1 LLLCVLLAC
10 VGATWAA
17 PITALSDAV
26 VGKVFTIRSQNRGAF
41 VYDAKNEGYV
51 SGSARSGYGTLDN
64 TDKNFLFAFV
74 KEGDNFFLYSIGAGK
89 YAAYAGDGV
98 ALQDAAPA
106 AGVSFFFFFLVVQR
120 ISSPRLSPWMDHTS

>member
-1 LLLCVLLAC
+1 MKKVYLLLCALVAC

-64 TDKNFLFAFV
+64 TDKNFLLLSSRRV
-74 KEGDNFFLYSIGAGK
+74 TISSST
-89 YAAYAGDGV
+89 
-98 ALQDAAPA
+98 ALAPA
-106 AGVSFFFFFLVVQR
+106 SMPLMPETAWLCRTLLLLPVC
-120 ISSPRLSPWMDHTS
+120 LS